1 MKIFR
6 LLLLVTLGIAVTF
19 VVGCDEAATMVKPV
33 MEDHDVTPKPDTDI
47 STLPVLS
54 ETEAREKS
62 RQVMRR
68 LFQRGRKASLAAQT
82 AENGDLDFG
91 NFLKELNNIY
101 IEETGID
108 LNFVTGTLLPIHKE
122 ENLEEAKNTDDSL
135 DNLVEEYV
143 FISFRYPGKSQ
154 EELLALFRESA
165 RAGNTTVIP
174 ERVEALYADL
184 YKSEAQIIIETIV
197 KRYVQ
202 RQKEATDAAYAA
214 AGDGDIDSDALMREH
229 AGILFEETG
238 LEFNFVMDTL
248 LAIHLEEN
256 LQEADE
262 VLKTEMST
270 HNLVAE
276 YLRLSFEYPEKSQNE
291 LLELFRESARAG
303 NTTVIATIVIEIH
316 GL

>member
-1 MKIFR
+1 
-6 LLLLVTLGIAVTF
+6 
-19 VVGCDEAATMVKPV
+19 MVKPV
-33 MEDHDVTPKPDTDI
+33 MEDHDVEPKPDTDI

-54 ETEAREKS
+54 ETEAREKA

-68 LFQRGRKASLAAQT
+68 LFQREQKASLAAQT
-82 AENGDLDFG
+82 AEDGEFDFG

-122 ENLEEAKNTDDSL
+122 ENLEEAKSTDDSL
-135 DNLVEEYV
+135 VNLVEEYV

-154 EELLALFRESA
+154 EELLVLFRGSA

-229 AGILFEETG
+229 ADILFEETG

-262 VLKTEMST
+262 VLKTEMSI

-303 NTTVIATIVIEIH
+303 STTVIATIVIEIH